1 MTGPVL
7 VFDGD
12 CAFCSTSVRWLERT
26 FPDGFRTVP
35 YQWADL
41 DRLGLTERQCSER
54 VQWIGDAQ
62 SPRTTRQSGARAVC
76 ALLRTGGAARGGI
89 VGRSWALAGV
99 VAAIP
104 PVSILS
110 EGVYRLVAAN
120 RDVLPGGTPACR
132 A

>member
-12 CAFCSTSVRWLERT
+12 CAFCTTSVRVLERW
-26 FPDGFRTVP
+26 FSEGFRTVP

-41 DRLGLTERQCSER
+41 DRLGLTERECSDR

-62 SPRTTRQSGARAVC
+62 SPRTTRQSGSRAVC
-76 ALLRTGGAARGGI
+76 AVLRTGGAARGGLLGRTSAA
-89 VGRSWALAGV
+89 VGL
-99 VAAIP
+99 VASVP
-104 PVSILS
+104 PVSILA
-110 EGVYRLVAAN
+110 EAVYRLVAAN
-120 RDVLPGGTPACR
+120 RHRLPGGTPACR